1 MLADLLC
8 ISLCKPGAFARCIRN
23 SRSFTGGVH
32 LVLWSAVLG
41 ARASHWHVTQNV
53 ATNSALQPGAHPLAA
68 GGQCQIRFSRGDS
81 LAITA
86 RSLARSLVISSRP
99 RRVRRNLN
107 LHYARTQVRSSGRS
121 LWHLVRLAV
130 GVKVVLVRPLYIFYA
145 ESLREYTG
153 RVRMT
158 SPRRRL
164 GTGTRPTP
172 PTTTQWTTSGTR
184 VTPTPTTAARSTRA
198 WRTRPRS
205 SRRRTQGPSGHFR
218 APPIVLSFK

>member
-1 MLADLLC
+1 
-8 ISLCKPGAFARCIRN
+8 
-23 SRSFTGGVH
+23 
-32 LVLWSAVLG
+32 VLWSAVLG
-41 ARASHWHVTQNV
+41 AGASHWHVTQNV

-164 GTGTRPTP
+164 GTGDPTNAAHNNTVDHLWYQGDADPNNGCAKYACVADKATIFKAPHPGAMGSFSRPP
-172 PTTTQWTTSGTR
+172 Y
-184 VTPTPTTAARSTRA
+184 STI
-198 WRTRPRS
+198 
-205 SRRRTQGPSGHFR
+205 F
-218 APPIVLSFK
+218 